1 MSSVSSYMFN
11 NLGHMDADSTDNT
24 QQTVQNTKFCNY
36 TLSNYFSNVSSDSH
50 VNFAVQ
56 QPTIMFSGTMNGPGL
71 NGSVVD
77 IDTMLSL
84 KKEDERPLEKLQLF
98 QRPFVTVPFLG
109 RGSCDTTLESQIQQG
124 QVISDKKSVNTI
136 MEKSFIG
143 YQMPVD
149 SQMDSYVKNGNSV
162 EQTVLNGFDWG
173 GKSTRQYGDDP
184 KGFRPNAGGY

>member
-1 MSSVSSYMFN
+1 
-11 NLGHMDADSTDNT
+11 
-24 QQTVQNTKFCNY
+24 
-36 TLSNYFSNVSSDSH
+36 
-50 VNFAVQ
+50 
-56 QPTIMFSGTMNGPGL
+56 MFSGTMNGPGL

-109 RGSCDTTLESQIQQG
+109 RGSCDTTLESQMQQG

-143 YQMPVD
+143 YQMPID
-149 SQMDSYVKNGNSV
+149 TQMNSHVNTGKSV
-162 EQTVLNGFDWG
+162 EQLSLNGYEWG
-173 GKSTRQYGDDP
+173 GNSTRQYGDDP
-184 KGFRPNAGGY
+184 KGFRPNVGGM